1 MFSRLSIKFQLWL
14 FVLIAALFVV
24 SVCGTGVFAARQGS
38 AALEKEHIHSLQP
51 LVLLAKITTVTQ
63 ETRFRMAGV
72 LLDQM
77 PFEGAKNHAISA
89 AKDVPQLWAQYLN
102 LTQGSGA
109 GDPEKLEVRG
119 KADAG
124 MKALSAFYEKL
135 IRTYQKGDKKELSA
149 MLEDEWP
156 PVHMA
161 FVKPLEKLAPLEE
174 KNSLQTYET
183 SSALLNKLTLL
194 VLAISACSMIVLAAV
209 ATLLNRGVSRSL
221 AEASTVVDRVAQ
233 GDLGVHI
240 DTSRGGE
247 VGKLLVAMHSMVGNL
262 SRLVSNVRDS
272 TNTIQ
277 IASGEIASGNAELSH
292 RTESQASALEQTAS
306 SMEELTST
314 VQQNADNAMQANRLV
329 ESTTEVAIK
338 GGQIVDSVVTTMGEI
353 KNQSRKISEIINVID
368 SIAFQTNLLALNA
381 AVEAARAGE
390 QGRGFAVVAA
400 EVRNLAHRSATAA
413 KEIKSL
419 IDNSVEKIDL
429 GDTLVNDAGRTMQ
442 EIVASVKRV
451 KDIMAEISGASQE
464 QSTGL
469 AEVNQAVA
477 QMDEM
482 TQQNAALVEQ
492 AAAAAA
498 TMQDQ
503 AQTLTKGVSQFKL

>member
-1 MFSRLSIKFQLWL
+1 MFSRLSIKSQLWI
-14 FVLIAALFVV
+14 FVLIAAVFMIA
-24 SVCGTGVFAARQGS
+24 VCGTGVYAARQGS

-51 LVLLAKITTVTQ
+51 MVLLDKIMTLTQ

-77 PFEGAKNHAISA
+77 PNEGAKNHATSSA
-89 AKDVPQLWAQYLN
+89 KEVPQLWGQYLK
-102 LTQGSGA
+102 LTQDANA
-109 GDPEKLEVRG
+109 GDSEKSAVRA

-124 MKALSAFYEKL
+124 IKKLSAFYEKL
-135 IRTYQKGDKKELSA
+135 IQAYQKGDRKELST

-156 PVHMA
+156 AVHMA
-161 FVKPLEKLAPLEE
+161 FVKPMENLVPLEE
-174 KNSLQTYET
+174 KNSLKTYEA
-183 SSALLNKLTLL
+183 SSALLQRLTLQ
-194 VLAISACSMIVLAAV
+194 VLAISACSVFVLAAL
-209 ATLLNRGVSRSL
+209 AIFLNRGVSQSL
-221 AEASTVVDRVAQ
+221 SEASNVVSRVAQ
-233 GDLGVHI
+233 GDLSVHI
-240 DTSRGGE
+240 DTKRAGE
-247 VGKLLVAMHSMVGNL
+247 VGKLLVAMHSMVANL
-262 SRLVSNVRDS
+262 SRLVENVRDS
-272 TNTIQ
+272 TNTIHT
-277 IASGEIASGNAELSH
+277 ASGEIASGNAELSH
-292 RTESQASALEQTAS
+292 RTESQASALEETAS

-314 VQQNADNAMQANRLV
+314 VQQNADNAQQANRLV
-329 ESTTEVAIK
+329 EATAEVALK
-338 GGQIVDSVVTTMGEI
+338 GGQIVESVVTTMGKI
-353 KNQSRKISEIINVID
+353 KEQSRKISDIIGVID
-368 SIAFQTNLLALNA
+368 GIAFQTNLLALNA

-413 KEIKSL
+413 KEIKGL
-419 IDNSVEKIDL
+419 IGNSVDKIEV
-429 GDTLVNDAGRTMQ
+429 GDTLVNNAGRTMQ

-451 KDIMAEISGASQE
+451 KDIMAEISSASQE

-469 AEVNQAVA
+469 AEINHSVT

-503 AQTLTKGVSQFKL
+503 AKTLSEGVSRFKL